1 MRKGWAAAAN
11 PRVLGALTIVGIALY
26 LALDVVAQLLPPHYS
41 PVREV
46 ESDLAVGPN
55 GYVMTI
61 NFVVR
66 GCLLLA
72 LVAGLIQGVAAQAR
86 STVGIVLIGIWAVSA
101 FLLALF
107 PTDVNSR
114 LTVHGGIHLLV
125 ALVAFCAVAVG
136 ELLVSLRI
144 GADTRWTSL
153 RPYLLV
159 CSIATLVALLAE
171 LVGVRVSE
179 AFGIGGLVERLF
191 LGLVL
196 LWMLLVAIRLVRPGS
211 NKL

>member
-1 MRKGWAAAAN
+1 
-11 PRVLGALTIVGIALY
+11 
-26 LALDVVAQLLPPHYS
+26 
-41 PVREV
+41 VRQA
-46 ESDLAVGPN
+46 ESDLAVGPY

-66 GCLLLA
+66 GCLSLA
-72 LVAGLIQGVAAQAR
+72 LVAGLMRGVTARAR
-86 STVGIVLIGIWAVSA
+86 STVGVALIGIWAVGA

-144 GADTRWTSL
+144 GIDARWTSL
-153 RPYLLV
+153 RPYLLI

-171 LVGVRVSE
+171 LVGVRASE
-179 AFGIGGLVERLF
+179 AFGIGGLVERMF
-191 LGLVL
+191 LGLAL
-196 LWMLLVAIRLVRPGS
+196 LWMLLVAIRLVRLGGS
-211 NKL
+211 KA

>member
-1 MRKGWAAAAN
+1 MRKVWAAVGN
-11 PRVLGALTIVGIALY
+11 PRVVGALTIAGIVLY

-41 PVREV
+41 LVRQA
-46 ESDLAVGPN
+46 ESDLAVGPY

-66 GCLLLA
+66 GCLSLA
-72 LVAGLIQGVAAQAR
+72 LVAGLMRGVTARAR
-86 STVGIVLIGIWAVSA
+86 STVGVALIGIWAIGA

-144 GADTRWTSL
+144 GIDARWTSL
-153 RPYLLV
+153 RPYLLI
-159 CSIATLVALLAE
+159 CSIATLVALLAQ
-171 LVGVRVSE
+171 LVGVRASE
-179 AFGIGGLVERLF
+179 AFGIGGLVERIF
-191 LGLVL
+191 LGLAL
-196 LWMLLVAIRLVRPGS
+196 LWMLLVAINLVRLGGAKP
-211 NKL
+211 

>member
-1 MRKGWAAAAN
+1 MRKVWAAVRN
-11 PRVLGALTIVGIALY
+11 PRALGALTIAGIVLY

-41 PVREV
+41 PVRQA
-46 ESDLAVGPN
+46 ESDLAVGPY

-66 GCLLLA
+66 GVLSLA
-72 LVAGLIQGVAAQAR
+72 LVAGLVRGVATRAR
-86 STVGIVLIGIWAVSA
+86 STVGIVLISIWAVGA

-107 PTDVNSR
+107 PTDVNSW

-125 ALVAFCAVAVG
+125 ALVAFCAVALG

-144 GADTRWTSL
+144 GTDARWARL
-153 RPYLLV
+153 RPYLLI
-159 CSIATLVALLAE
+159 CSIATLVALLAQ
-171 LVGVRVSE
+171 LVGVRASE
-179 AFGIGGLVERLF
+179 AFGIGGLVERIF

-196 LWMLLVAIRLVRPGS
+196 LWMLLVAIRLIQLESAKP
-211 NKL
+211 